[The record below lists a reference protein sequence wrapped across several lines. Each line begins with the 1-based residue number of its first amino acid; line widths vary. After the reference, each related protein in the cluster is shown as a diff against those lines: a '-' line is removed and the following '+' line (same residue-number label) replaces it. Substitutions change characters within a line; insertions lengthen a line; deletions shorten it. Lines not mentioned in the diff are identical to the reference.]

1 MIYYPDENN
10 TPSWANAALGSL
22 GYNTNPAKIQ
32 LLLRKFFEEATSSIR
47 IPGSQVIPIPLFHPL
62 DGTKSED
69 YVARVEPSASGGRKM
84 AEYMLDVIHHHSS
97 SGMDNGAVGGAMG
110 MTTTTT
116 SGFSSAP
123 STSFMDG
130 RA

>member
-1 MIYYPDENN
+1 MYYPDENN
-10 TPSWANAALGSL
+10 TPSWANTALGSL

-84 AEYMLDVIHHHSS
+84 AEYMLDVIHSS
-97 SGMDNGAVGGAMG
+97 SIDNAGGMG
-110 MTTTTT
+110 MMTP
-116 SGFSSAP
+116 SVFSAP

-130 RA
+130 RG

>member
-1 MIYYPDENN
+1 VFCSELCICEGLFENAK
-10 TPSWANAALGSL
+10 SSILDW
-22 GYNTNPAKIQ
+22 NTNNNHH
-32 LLLRKFFEEATSSIR
+32 RKHTHVAHKNNSSIR

-84 AEYMLDVIHHHSS
+84 AEYMLDVIHSS
-97 SGMDNGAVGGAMG
+97 SIDNAGGMG
-110 MTTTTT
+110 MMTP
-116 SGFSSAP
+116 SVFSAP

-130 RA
+130 RG